1 MALLAKASSLAC
13 LLVLTF
19 LALASISHSHPIGE
33 ISRSAT
39 LQGRNPDPRM
49 IPSSNDLVGNI
60 FKGLGLDN
68 FEKLNQWK
76 QNQATGESS
85 STTPTKAQAQDNTTP
100 NDDHTPK
107 QAAPSGLAD
116 PASDPSGFVSGLLQL
131 LRDRFKQS
139 LHSSDEHTL
148 N

>member
-76 QNQATGESS
+76 QNQATGQSS
-85 STTPTKAQAQDNTTP
+85 SNTSTKAQDNSTP
-100 NDDHTPK
+100 GDDHTAK
-107 QAAPSGLAD
+107 QTAPSGLAD